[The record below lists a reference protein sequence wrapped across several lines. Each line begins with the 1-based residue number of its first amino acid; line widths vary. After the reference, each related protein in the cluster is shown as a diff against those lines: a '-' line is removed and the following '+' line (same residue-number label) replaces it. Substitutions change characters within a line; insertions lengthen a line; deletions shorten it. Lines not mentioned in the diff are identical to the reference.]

1 MSDTEKYTAYFW
13 ASRLCRGRNDTFE
26 TLVNVFGSPE
36 EAWRQGAKGG
46 DSIEIPQEEKNA
58 KLISE
63 RLSDR
68 NLREAAV
75 KAVERAEKAGI
86 RMITFDDKDYPALL
100 KTFPGKP
107 LILFYEGEIARINSC
122 AARLAVVGSRNSTA
136 YGRDTTDRLIS
147 GISGFDICV
156 VSGMARGIDY
166 CAHRAALDNGLF
178 TVAVLGCG
186 TNIVYPPENVGVYK
200 RIRQNGV
207 IISEFPP
214 DTQPFKSNF
223 PARNRIIAGISE
235 ATMVVEAGLTSG
247 ALITADYS
255 LDAGRDVLAVP
266 HRIDVPGGTGVNSLI
281 KCGAVCV
288 TSPADILA
296 VLGLEAEND
305 AENGGGF
312 VMDDALDENQKTVLT
327 FISENGEAYEDDI
340 SDAKGLMPQ
349 DVKKALSALEIG
361 GFVKRSS
368 AGSYSVR

>member
-1 MSDTEKYTAYFW
+1 MSNTEKYIAYFW
-13 ASRLCRGRNDTFE
+13 ASRLCRGRNDTYE

-36 EAWRQGAKGG
+36 EAWRQGGNGAGAA
-46 DSIEIPQEEKNA
+46 EIPQEEKNA
-58 KLISE
+58 RLISE
-63 RLSDR
+63 RISDP

-75 KAVERAEKAGI
+75 RAVGNAEKAGI
-86 RMITFDDKDYPALL
+86 GMITADDENYPDLL
-100 KTFPGKP
+100 KIFPGKP
-107 LILFYEGEIARINSC
+107 LILFYEGEIGRINRCVS
-122 AARLAVVGSRNSTA
+122 RLAVVGSRNSTA
-136 YGRDTTDRLIS
+136 YGRDTTDRLIT
-147 GISGFDICV
+147 GISGFDVCV

-178 TVAVLGCG
+178 TAAVLGCG
-186 TNIVYPPENVGVYK
+186 TNVVYPPENVGIYK
-200 RIRQNGV
+200 KIRENGV

-214 DTQPFKSNF
+214 DTQPYKSNF

-288 TSPADILA
+288 TSSSDILTA
-296 VLGLEAEND
+296 LGLETEDDGEKAK
-305 AENGGGF
+305 GF
-312 VMDDALDENQKTVLT
+312 IMDDALDEKQKTVLA
-327 FISENGEAYEDDI
+327 FISENGEAFEDDI

-368 AGSYSVR
+368 VGSYSVR